1 MSQKNWKNFCII
13 GSGNHTV
20 TKIIPALIAEEK
32 RIKGI
37 VSSKKNTT
45 LTEFK
50 RFENI
55 KKSLQELP
63 KDTVFVIATPPT
75 LHFRQAKAI
84 LKYGRDVI
92 IEKPIFISATEVQ
105 EILSLVNSSKNIV
118 LEGFMHRYTKL
129 YIEFMKFWNKEKN
142 NIVALKSSF
151 CIPEIPKK
159 TFRNKKDIASS
170 CLYDMGCYG
179 LSLLNDMELDLKEI
193 KIKSFEKIN
202 SRIINILLTG
212 IVNNISV
219 DIKFGE
225 NKDYENYVEIITKK
239 NKTIKFFPFFYGRK
253 ALKSIEYCTDDDIR
267 LEQFNDYNA
276 FQSMFNDNRE
286 NLILNQKVRINKSL
300 IVTKKLESL
309 AKELKILTNKKNT
322 N

>member
-1 MSQKNWKNFCII
+1 MSQKHWKNFCIV

-32 RIKGI
+32 SIQGI
-37 VSSKKNTT
+37 VSSKQNTT
-45 LTEFK
+45 LAEFK
-50 RFENI
+50 KFDNI
-55 KKSLQELP
+55 KKALQELP
-63 KDTVFVIATPPT
+63 KDTVFIIATPPY
-75 LHFRQAKAI
+75 LHFEQAKDI
-84 LKYGRDVI
+84 LKYGRDVV
-92 IEKPIFISATEVQ
+92 IEKPIFISATEVLQ
-105 EILSLVNSSKNIV
+105 ILSLVNSSKNIV

-129 YIEFMKFWNKEKN
+129 YIEFMKFWVKEKN

-151 CIPEIPKK
+151 CIPEMPIK

-202 SRIINILLTG
+202 SRITNILLNG

-219 DIKFGE
+219 DIKIGE
-225 NKDYENYVEIITKK
+225 NNDYENFVEIITKK
-239 NKTIKFFPFFYGRK
+239 NKTIKFYPFFYGRK
-253 ALKSIEYCTDDDIR
+253 ALKSIEYCIDDDIR
-267 LEQFNDYNA
+267 LEHLDDDDA
-276 FQSMFNDNRE
+276 FQLMFNENRQ

-300 IVTKKLESL
+300 IVTKKLEIL
-309 AKELKILTNKKNT
+309 AKELKILTDKKNT